1 MNTFASGSTY
11 KCEKLRTLLVCWVTM
26 RRRPMSIVRDPKL
39 LDIVNMLNPLAV
51 LPSQNTI
58 TNNIKIIFSMTK
70 AKLRDSLKVR
80 VIILSLDIA
89 L

>member
-1 MNTFASGSTY
+1 
-11 KCEKLRTLLVCWVTM
+11 M
-26 RRRPMSIVRDPKL
+26 RRQPMSIVHDPKL
-39 LDIVNMLNPLAV
+39 LDIVNMLNPLAM